1 MKRSLIV
8 AGLITSFMLLGVGSI
23 QAHVVVRPKEA
34 LTAAFQTFTIG
45 VPNEKEIPTI
55 GMRLVMPEGLNHVS
69 PNVKP
74 GWKIEI
80 KKTGEGE
87 EAKVTEV
94 IWSGGSVPAG
104 QRDEF
109 LFSAQAPASP
119 TTLQWKAY
127 QTYSDGTVVAW
138 DQESGEMVHNEEAN
152 SESGPFSTTEV
163 RTTLAPT
170 EDVVETVEDSSS
182 WTNMISLAAIGLA
195 GLSLV
200 LHFKDQPKV

>member
-1 MKRSLIV
+1 MKRSFIV
-8 AGLITSFMLLGVGSI
+8 AGLVTSFMLLGVGSI
-23 QAHVVVRPKEA
+23 QAHVTVRPKEA
-34 LTAAFQTFTIG
+34 LIAAFQTFTIG
-45 VPNEKEIPTI
+45 VPNEKEIPTT

-109 LFSAQAPASP
+109 LFSAQVPASP

-138 DQESGEMVHNEEAN
+138 DQESGEMIHDEKTNK
-152 SESGPFSTTEV
+152 ESGPFSTTTVLSDIEPV
-163 RTTLAPT
+163 A
-170 EDVVETVEDSSS
+170 DVVETTEGSSS

-200 LHFKDQPKV
+200 LHFKDEPKA